1 MHNKKTYTF
10 MEEQTEMLRPINFGE
25 SAPGRGYT
33 ILDCNGYRVLVISAM
48 GNVHIEPTLD
58 NPFEFIDRVL
68 RDEAG
73 KYDFSILDIH
83 AEATGEKLAIG
94 YGYDGKINI
103 IFGTHTHV
111 KTADLQILPN
121 GTGYITDVGMCG
133 ESGGVIGMDAECV
146 VERMRTRL
154 PKKFVA
160 ANGAPVADGAIFN
173 IDTSSGRV
181 TSVESVKF

>member
-1 MHNKKTYTF
+1 MNEKELMMKIKKYDF
-10 MEEQTEMLRPINFGE
+10 ALKELNL
-25 SAPGRGYT
+25 Y
-33 ILDCNGYRVLVISAM
+33 LDTHPNCRKALELFKKYKALK
-48 GNVHIEPTLD
+48 E
-58 NPFEFIDRVL
+58 
-68 RDEAG
+68 EAG
-73 KYDFSILDIH
+73 YYDFSILDIH

-111 KTADLQILPN
+111 KTADLQILPH

-133 ESGGVIGMDAECV
+133 GTGGV

-160 ANGAPVADGAIFN
+160 APGEPKADGVIFTL
-173 IDTSSGRV
+173 DESSGKV
-181 TSVESVKF
+181 TATESISF